1 MMKKTKKFMAAA
13 TAATLVATAAMPT
26 MTEAAAVTDIKGH
39 THEAPITSLMDMG
52 IIKGYPDGTFRPNQ
66 ILTRSDVVKLLG
78 KYLVSLGHQVP
89 ADYKT
94 NIRFTDLTAKSED
107 ELLQLAALVNDLG
120 VFTGS
125 AGKLNPKDQI
135 RRDQMATV
143 LVRAFKIINKFDYVA
158 AVKASDFKTAMTDAG
173 RTTEEHQDSI
183 AVFEYYKITNLKQ
196 FAPKEPAKRAQ
207 FAAFLYHLL
216 NVETPNN
223 EPEQPTEEQ
232 PVQPEEPV
240 VEPEPVLLLQ
250 TVEVQAKDK
259 LRVVL
264 SDGKAYIVTLATPL
278 VEDVPTD
285 VEFEIAG
292 QLYTTTATYTVEELE
307 VKAIT
312 NPNAAQFQ
320 IEFTQPVDLAD
331 SLTEAELN
339 KMISATGIDN
349 ERVVKML
356 RGELSADKKTLTV
369 TTNAT
374 PVLEGRYRITVAD
387 IKSDEGAALPKY
399 NDVVTFEKDSTG
411 PEIASVEANGM
422 KVKVK
427 FTEPIKRTQA
437 PTKFSLLIG
446 KEIKG
451 VKGTIEKNATEVE
464 YDFTNAHVDGVILS
478 SGVTLQ
484 ATFGILFDTNEN
496 ESETKPL
503 VEKFSL
509 GEKDGG
515 RPEVQNIEQYG
526 AKKFKITFSEEIRDL
541 VVSDIDFDWSKSA
554 SLKATGVVKDA
565 EDAKSYIVTTNS
577 ELEGNITIKTAAG
590 KYIRD
595 LSGETNT
602 FSTKVEFITDKVR
615 PSVVSSEVVR
625 EEGSEYLEFTFDRA
639 VDVSSSSRV
648 NVEGS
653 YVYEGLTYELK
664 GGLSAKVVRNKAN
677 NKKVRVKLSELLSK
691 SYDKVGADYFIEAEF
706 EKLKSDYGQAVN
718 DVDYVTFKRSTDS
731 EHNDSTLKVKSIET
745 SVNPGSKLDNRTVV
759 ITFNHA
765 VDGLTGFNV
774 ENYDLDGVTIERAK
788 VTASDPDKVE
798 LTIKETYSDMQFGS
812 ALTINNLRAAGS
824 DVVMDEVRQIV
835 YFNESVRPY
844 NIEDLSV
851 PDEHIIDLYFTE
863 ALENVL
869 TSSFVVNVNGKKA
882 TISGVKAAD
891 KADSNG
897 HYSVRLTLAKDLVDG
912 DEVEIDL
919 NSNAKVTDA
928 AKNALRFYNIEFE
941 YDEDQKEY

>member
-1 MMKKTKKFMAAA
+1 MKKTNKFIAAA
-13 TAATLVATAAMPT
+13 TVATLVATAVTPT
-26 MTEAAAVTDIKGH
+26 MTQAAKFSDIKGDS
-39 THEAPITSLMDMG
+39 HEQAILSLVDMG

-78 KYLVSLGHQVP
+78 KYLVSLGYKVP

-94 NIRFTDLTAKSED
+94 KMRFKDLTAKSED
-107 ELLQLAALVNDLG
+107 ELLQLAALVSDLG

-143 LVRAFKIINKFDYVA
+143 LVRAFKVINNFDYVA
-158 AVKASDFKTAMTDAG
+158 AVRAENFKTSMTDAG

-183 AVFEYYKITNLKQ
+183 TVFEYYKITNQKT
-196 FAPKEPAKRAQ
+196 FAPKDPAKRGQ
-207 FAAFLYHLL
+207 FATFLYNLL
-216 NVETPNN
+216 ELEVPKDEEEKPAEPETPD
-223 EPEQPTEEQ
+223 
-232 PVQPEEPV
+232 VQPEPEEPL
-240 VEPEPVLLLQ
+240 LLLQ

-264 SDGKAYIVTLATPL
+264 SDGKAYIVTLAVPL

-285 VEFEIAG
+285 VSFEIGG
-292 QLYTTTATYTVEELE
+292 QLYTTTATYVVEELE

-312 NPNAAQFQ
+312 NPNAGQFK
-320 IEFTQPVDLAD
+320 IEFSQPIDLPAT
-331 SLTEAELN
+331 LTEEELN
-339 KMISATGIDN
+339 KIIVATGIDN
-349 ERVVKML
+349 ERIVKML
-356 RGELSADKKTLTV
+356 RGELSADKTELIV

-374 PVLEGRYRITVAD
+374 PVLEGRYRISVAD
-387 IKSDEGAALPKY
+387 VKSDEGVELIKFD
-399 NDVVTFEKDSTG
+399 DVVTFDKDTTG
-411 PEIASVEANGM
+411 PAIASVQTNGM
-422 KVKVK
+422 KVTVK

-446 KEIKG
+446 TEVKG
-451 VKGTIEKNATEVE
+451 VKGTIAKNATEVE
-464 YDFTNAHVDGVILS
+464 YDFTNAYASGGGLLS
-478 SGVTLQ
+478 PGVTLQ
-484 ATFGILFDTNEN
+484 ATFGILFDANEN
-496 ESETKPL
+496 ESDKKPL
-503 VEKFSL
+503 VEKFTL
-509 GEKDGG
+509 GEKDGD

-541 VVSDIDFDWSKSA
+541 QAADLAFEWSNSA
-554 SLKATGVVKDA
+554 SLKATGVVKDS

-577 ELEGNITIKTAAG
+577 ELTGNITVKTAVG

-595 LSGETNT
+595 LTGETNT

-625 EEGSEYLEFTFDRA
+625 EDGSEYLELTFDRA
-639 VDVSSSSRV
+639 VDVASSSRV

-653 YVYEGLTYELK
+653 YVYGGLTYEIK
-664 GGLSAKVVRNKAN
+664 GGLSAKVTRNKSN
-677 NKKVRVKLSELLSK
+677 NKKVRIKLSELLDK
-691 SYDKVGADYFIEAEF
+691 SSDKVGADYFIEIEF

-718 DVDYVTFKRSTDS
+718 DIDYVTFKRSTDS

-745 SVNPGSKLDNRTVV
+745 SVNPGSKLDNRTIV

-774 ENYDLDGVTIERAK
+774 DNYHLDGVTIERAK
-788 VTASDPDKVE
+788 VTAADPDKVE
-798 LTIKETYSDMQFGS
+798 LTIKETYSDMQFGA

-824 DVVMDEVRQIV
+824 DIVMDEMRQIL

-844 NIEDLSV
+844 NIEDVSV

-869 TSSFVVNVNGKKA
+869 VSSFIVEVNGKKA
-882 TISGVKAAD
+882 TISGVRAAD

-928 AKNALRFYNIEFE
+928 AKNPLRFHNLEFDF
-941 YDEDQKEY
+941 DEDQKEY